1 MCDIIEVLKKSRC
14 SSGYNLVSLNGMKGC
29 FQIEAKDIDTIFD
42 ECKGLHLAEIPP
54 DGLQMFVVD
63 IDNKEKGDKVKSLY
77 TYSSMLNIVKII
89 RETLT
94 KYGVPQNKLLDCSY
108 LTKPPYVDDKG
119 YVKNGFHLAFHN
131 LFIYK
136 QLHDIVEEELS
147 EKIEGYD
154 EMRGKPWLLYGCCKK
169 KESGYY
175 TLEKV
180 LTHDGKEQEVE
191 DYFLDYEITD
201 KKQNPLEITRENV
214 WKFLPRILSVNPW
227 IYKRKTFYCIPGT
240 YNQIKPQ
247 KVFIEKYNSD
257 DEEEEEV
264 NEGDEVLEEVFNK
277 LSIER
282 FEEKKTWLTFT
293 QLIRYYGGSLDLAL
307 RQSGRASNYDE
318 KGTTRLYE
326 DGTRNFN
333 VRLSKLKL
341 INCLKED
348 CPDFDVSKYEWI
360 KVKERKETKEEKKKE
375 RKERDEKSCKENLK
389 KLTTLTGNN
398 IVYKSEND
406 MVQGKFINSEIYD
419 NEKAKLVFVKSCLG
433 SGKSFSLCS
442 FIKMVGNYDVI
453 LGLTPRRSY
462 ARSAVERLKRETGLD
477 FKCYLD
483 IPTRG
488 TEDIEHPYIGIQIE
502 SLHRISRDVYEG
514 KRVLVIAD
522 EIEAILTQC
531 TSTTNADR
539 HVDNMIALHDIL
551 TSAHKLG
558 KIICLDAFMSNRT
571 INFFRD
577 IGVYDTET
585 TEIFNFTRKP
595 DERKMIMHG
604 NYLSLVENIK
614 KCLKAGKKIWI
625 MFTSKK
631 KLNQLLTV
639 LKTEFPNKIVKE
651 YTGDK
656 VSDDLTDIEKSW
668 SEADVV
674 AYTATITVGLDYNKK
689 NEFHK
694 GFVYANP
701 SSKNLIRD
709 VFQGTMRV
717 RHLIDNEVECFLETK
732 TVNCNTTAT
741 YPIDISEIKKR
752 VNKSTFYKKVFVE
765 KHDTKMREW
774 SVPFTERTMP
784 EWLLNLFYWNTLE
797 WNMSI
802 THMKE
807 LFLEY
812 CNLCNYKIE
821 VEENIDIDALE
832 DLPLE
837 IEFETPYEC
846 IPTISLEEFK
856 TIERK
861 RKKGAEK
868 LSEDEFM
875 QRKKYIFDRQIIPES
890 VAEVKSDIW
899 DIYTVKGQGKKFNN
913 LRAEKGLMTATDL
926 DEALSFLLEKR
937 DKGKYLEMSGDTL
950 QKAKFIIEMLQELNL
965 KSTCDYEKVIEREII
980 ERYMEKMNLD
990 EVKTVFKCRK
1000 TNGKKDTFKGRMGM
1014 MNKMLDAW
1022 CMSQFKVNVKKQK
1035 MVKGK
1040 RVYISNYKL
1049 VNRLDTDIYNYLLP
1063 TICE

>member
-1 MCDIIEVLKKSRC
+1 MCDITEVLKKSRC
-14 SSGYNLVSLNGMKGC
+14 SSKERYNLVSLNGVKGC
-29 FQIEAKDIDTIFD
+29 YDIEAKDIDTIFD

-63 IDNKEKGDKVKSLY
+63 IDNKEKGENVKSLY

-136 QLHDIVEEELS
+136 QLHDIVEEDLS

-154 EMRGKPWLLYGCCKK
+154 KMRGKPWLLYGCCKSEK
-169 KESGYY
+169 SGYY

-180 LTHDGKEQEVE
+180 LTHDGEEVKVE

-201 KKQNPLEITRENV
+201 KKQKPLEITRENV
-214 WKFLPRILSVNPW
+214 WEFLPRILSVNPW

-240 YNQIKPQ
+240 YNQIKRE

-257 DEEEEEV
+257 DEEEVV
-264 NEGDEVLEEVFNK
+264 NEDDEVLEEVFNK
-277 LSIER
+277 LSTER
-282 FEEKKTWLTFT
+282 FEENNSWLTLI
-293 QLIRYYGGSLDLAL
+293 QLIRAYGGSLDLAL

-318 KGTTRLYE
+318 KSTIRLYE

-333 VRLSKLKL
+333 VRIAKCTL
-341 INCLKED
+341 IKYLKED
-348 CPDFDVSKYEWI
+348 CPDFDVSKYDWI
-360 KVKERKETKEEKKKE
+360 KVKERKETKEEIKKK
-375 RKERDEKSCKENLK
+375 RKERDEKFCKENLK

-433 SGKSFSLCS
+433 SGKSYSLCY
-442 FIKMVGNYDVI
+442 FIKKSNYDVI
-453 LGLTPRRSY
+453 IALTPRRSY

-551 TSAHKLG
+551 TSAT
-558 KIICLDAFMSNRT
+558 KIINLDAFMSNRT
-571 INFFRD
+571 INFYRD

-585 TEIFNFTRKP
+585 TEIFNFTRKQ

-631 KLNQLLTV
+631 KLIQLLSV
-639 LKTEFPNKIVKE
+639 LKTEFPKKIVKE

-656 VSDDLTDIEKSW
+656 LSDDLTDIEKSW
-668 SEADVV
+668 SKAGVV
-674 AYTATITVGLDYNKK
+674 AYTTTITVGLDYNKK

-709 VFQGTMRV
+709 VFQGMLRV

-752 VNKSTFYKKVFVE
+752 VSKSTFYKKVFVE

-784 EWLLNLFYWNTLE
+784 DWLSNLFYWNILE
-797 WNMSI
+797 LNMSI

-812 CNLCNYKIE
+812 SKLCNYKIE

-846 IPTISLEEFK
+846 IPTISTEEFK

-861 RKKGAEK
+861 RRKGGEK
-868 LSEDEFM
+868 LSEDEIM
-875 QRKKYIFDRQIIPES
+875 QRKKYIFDKQIIPES
-890 VAEVKSDIW
+890 ETEVKSDIW

-913 LRAEKGLMTATDL
+913 LRTEKGLMTATNL
-926 DEALSFLLEKR
+926 EEALSFLLEKR

-950 QKAKFIIEMLQELNL
+950 QKAKLIIEMLQELNL
-965 KSTCDYEKVIEREII
+965 KSTCDYEKVIEREMM
-980 ERYMEKMNLD
+980 EKYMEKMNLD

-1000 TNGKKDTFKGRMGM
+1000 TNGKKDTFRGRMGM

-1022 CMSQFKVNVKKQK
+1022 CMSQFKIGKRERKR
-1035 MVKGK
+1035 VKGK
-1040 RVYISNYKL
+1040 RVEKTTYKL